1 MQAKPPAAI
10 SATPAIA
17 NANPRR
23 CERARRSRS
32 TKRASSTVT
41 AEYSD
46 AATETSGRIPWLVA
60 TAYSELARTS
70 KNPITSSAASTT
82 PRASGSFG
90 RAYSAA
96 IPSRTTPPTRAAAIV
111 HAGSVSATSAIRR
124 KKTPKPSAASRAG
137 GHRAVERRERRDHRG
152 SPRRGEEELARG
164 EAIVAE
170 CQRDAEREHQAH
182 RLAHEKHRESREA
195 SRLQSAD
202 EVGDPPRDA
211 RGEAEGNAE
220 HYPPPASPTGT

>member
-60 TAYSELARTS
+60 TAYRELARTS
-70 KNPITSSAASTT
+70 KNPITSSGARTT

-96 IPSRTTPPTRAAAIV
+96 IPSRATPPTRAAAIV
-111 HAGSVSATSAIRR
+111 HAGSVSATCAIRR
-124 KKTPKPSAASRAG
+124 KKTPKPSAARPA
-137 GHRAVERRERRDHRG
+137 
-152 SPRRGEEELARG
+152 SPTLRRG
-164 EAIVAE
+164 AE
-170 CQRDAEREHQAH
+170 RDAEGEHQANG
-182 RLAHEKHRESREA
+182 LADEEHRESREA
-195 SRLQSAD
+195 SRLQAAD
-202 EVGDPPRDA
+202 EVGDAPRHA
-211 RGEAEGNAE
+211 RGEAECDAE
-220 HYPPPASPTGT
+220 HYR